1 MCIRIRL
8 LHRNLKPLFGLCF
21 DTLPLFGYHFKSYLF
36 LWGLLGT
43 TAYGLIAAIPKAL
56 SDAVFTFLLWAGMNS
71 IVWNDIAIDGMT
83 VQKMKHHKHVDT
95 ELQSYQMFIQAFTSI
110 FMSLSSGFI
119 IDAIGLQWL
128 YAIICLIAGV
138 ATGACL
144 MMDEKRDLT
153 ARLSFVS
160 FWRDLKNAFSAFRDK
175 VYLRI
180 FSTCHPSLPPSLRPS
195 VRLRLISRDV
205 CFCLSTSWIDHMV
218 YRADAFSIRSSSTF
232 VYCSLLDDAA
242 AYMGIVSFNF
252 QLNSVMIYWYGYRHT
267 SDIRTHASVIHI
279 KRETK

>member
-1 MCIRIRL
+1 MARQVLITFCLYGLNQGGVHAFNELGRVYSYKDRGYEPAETQRAIAYTDMSW
-8 LHRNLKPLFGLCF
+8 NLKPLFALCF
-21 DTLPLFGYHFKSYLF
+21 DALPLFGYHFKSYLLF
-36 LWGLLGT
+36 WGLLGS

-175 VYLRI
+175 VYLNI
-180 FSTCHPSLPPSLRPS
+180 FLYT
-195 VRLRLISRDV
+195 
-205 CFCLSTSWIDHMV
+205 
-218 YRADAFSIRSSSTF
+218 A
-232 VYCSLLDDAA
+232 
-242 AYMGIVSFNF
+242 IVSFSF
-252 QLNSVMIYWYGYRHT
+252 QLSGVMIYWYENT
-267 SDIRTHASVIHI
+267 TIRYTHSHS
-279 KRETK
+279 